1 MSAEAFFVCSALHI
15 LDNHIFQ
22 ESQGDVYCKHDVSLV
37 GPHPLIY
44 LFGAFV
50 HDLRLRIFC
59 SNRLADCHNEMP
71 MYNELVAKLFA
82 LIDAKYRTHL
92 MSMVC
97 LSMDSRFV

>member
-1 MSAEAFFVCSALHI
+1 
-15 LDNHIFQ
+15 
-22 ESQGDVYCKHDVSLV
+22 
-37 GPHPLIY
+37 
-44 LFGAFV
+44 
-50 HDLRLRIFC
+50 
-59 SNRLADCHNEMP
+59 MP